1 MAALGVIAGNSAFPL
16 IFSKAATEQGFEV
29 VAVAHEGETPAE
41 IIEHAAQV
49 TWVRVGELGK
59 IIETFQEA
67 GVQQAVMAGGI
78 YKAGAMT
85 GICPDA
91 RGIALISRLPSLRDD
106 VILRAVA
113 SELEEEG
120 IAIVECT
127 RFLSAL
133 VPEVG
138 VLTRKRPSADQEEN
152 IQLGMSAA
160 QEIGRWDVGQ
170 SVVVKRGT
178 VLAVE
183 GVEGTNAA
191 IKRGGEFGGE
201 GCIVVKMSKP
211 QQDLRF
217 DVPTIGPDTIAVMEQ
232 VKADV
237 LAVEA
242 GKTLMIDRSNVVKN
256 AEAAGIVVVAID
268 GNHTVGACSS

>member
-1 MAALGVIAGNSAFPL
+1 MVALGVIAGNSAFPL

-29 VAVAHEGETPAE
+29 VAVAHEGETPSE
-41 IIEHAAQV
+41 IIEHAAHV

-67 GVQQAVMAGGI
+67 GVEQAVMAGGI

-85 GICPDA
+85 GIRPDA
-91 RGIALISRLPSLRDD
+91 RGVALISRLPSLRDD

-133 VPEVG
+133 VPQVG
-138 VLTRKRPSADQEEN
+138 VLTQKRPSAEQEEN
-152 IQLGMSAA
+152 IQLGMSVA

-170 SVVVKRGT
+170 SVIVKRGT

-191 IKRGGEFGGE
+191 IKRGGEFGGK
-201 GCIVVKMSKP
+201 GCVVVKMSK
-211 QQDLRF
+211 QKQDMRF
-217 DVPTIGPDTIAVMEQ
+217 DVPTVGPDTIVVMEQ

-242 GKTLMIDRSNVVKN
+242 EKTLMIDRSSVVKN

-268 GNHTVGACSS
+268 GNRPVGACSS

>member
-1 MAALGVIAGNSAFPL
+1 M
-16 IFSKAATEQGFEV
+16 
-29 VAVAHEGETPAE
+29 
-41 IIEHAAQV
+41 
-49 TWVRVGELGK
+49 
-59 IIETFQEA
+59 
-67 GVQQAVMAGGI
+67 
-78 YKAGAMT
+78 
-85 GICPDA
+85 
-91 RGIALISRLPSLRDD
+91 
-106 VILRAVA
+106 
-113 SELEEEG
+113 
-120 IAIVECT
+120 
-127 RFLSAL
+127 
-133 VPEVG
+133 
-138 VLTRKRPSADQEEN
+138 
-152 IQLGMSAA
+152 
-160 QEIGRWDVGQ
+160 
-170 SVVVKRGT
+170 
-178 VLAVE
+178 AVE

-256 AEAAGIVVVAID
+256 AEAAGSVVVAID

>member
-41 IIEHAAQV
+41 IVEHAAHV

-67 GVQQAVMAGGI
+67 GVRQAVMAGGI

-85 GICPDA
+85 GIRPDA
-91 RGIALISRLPSLRDD
+91 RGVALVSRLPSLRDD

-113 SELEEEG
+113 RELEEEG

-133 VPEVG
+133 VPQVG
-138 VLTRKRPSADQEEN
+138 VLTQKRPSAEQEEN
-152 IQLGMSAA
+152 IQLGVSAA

-191 IKRGGEFGGE
+191 IQRGGEFGGE
-201 GCIVVKMSKP
+201 GCVVVKMSKP
-211 QQDLRF
+211 QQDMRF
-217 DVPTIGPDTIAVMEQ
+217 DVPTVGPDTIVVMEQ
-232 VKADV
+232 VKAAV

-242 GKTLMIDRSNVVKN
+242 EKTLMIDRSSVVKN

-268 GNHTVGACSS
+268 GNRPVGACSS